1 MSHIINPIAYW
12 NNAHKSDANKPLN
25 VEFEYFISNSNL
37 KEKRIYNL
45 VESINKYT
53 KNFDYVT
60 NYEPYK
66 KLLEKLQNI
75 IIDYANQKIILIP
88 SFFSSNEATNF
99 KDKNYNEFRVYI
111 QRVFNKIPSN
121 EFLQFINSQKY
132 TVDYIINNFNDSIVR
147 CENKYSIKF
156 IVSMID
162 SKISYVKNEKPIQ
175 QSILQPIQQSILPS
189 VLSSDP
195 LKKYVPPHLRKNED
209 TFNDIPDSLI
219 SDFIRDDIEN
229 GFILKE
235 STSKSNTSLVNF
247 NEETHNILRKYIMNQ
262 LSVKPSDEKLEWL
275 NNLYDSIIHHQEF
288 IDKISNSSFLKFD
301 LISNKIIRKR
311 FILNP
316 EEEDY

>member
-1 MSHIINPIAYW
+1 MAHIINPIAYW
-12 NNAHKSDANKPLN
+12 NNAHKNDANKRLN

-88 SFFSSNEATNF
+88 SFYSSNEATNF

-162 SKISYVKNEKPIQ
+162 SKISYVKNEKPI
-175 QSILQPIQQSILPS
+175 LQPIQQSISPS
-189 VLSSDP
+189 VLSSEP

-209 TFNDIPDSLI
+209 TFNDIPNSLI

-229 GFILKE
+229 GFILKT
-235 STSKSNTSLVNF
+235 SSSKSNTSLVNF
-247 NEETHNILRKYIMNQ
+247 NDETHNILRKYIMNQ

-275 NNLYDSIIHHQEF
+275 NNLYESIITHQEF